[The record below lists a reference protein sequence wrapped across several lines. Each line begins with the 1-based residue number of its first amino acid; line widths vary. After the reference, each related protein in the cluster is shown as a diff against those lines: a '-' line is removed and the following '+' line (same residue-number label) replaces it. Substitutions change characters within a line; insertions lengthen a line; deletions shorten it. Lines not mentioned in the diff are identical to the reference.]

1 MAILERLP
9 GPRPARLPA
18 GRGRAVAMVERNLM
32 IYRHTWAVLLAEV
45 VEPLLYLASFGLGVG
60 ALIGH
65 ITMAGGTRV
74 SYPEFVAP
82 ALLATAAMNGAMNET
97 TFNMF
102 SKLKTDRT
110 YESILTTPMTVRSV
124 ALGEVSWALL
134 RGTLVSVAYLAVVS
148 ALGLVPSPWALLVV
162 PGALAI
168 GFAFA
173 SVGLLVVTWLRTW
186 QDFQLIQ
193 LAMLPMFL
201 FATTFY
207 PLDVYPRPIQWVVEC
222 LPLYQSIQLVRGPF
236 LGSPS
241 LTLLANLAYLIV
253 FGVTTFALAVR
264 RLDTTLRS

>member
-1 MAILERLP
+1 MASAGYPRTGLP
-9 GPRPARLPA
+9 ASVRA
-18 GRGRAVAMVERNLM
+18 GRGRTVAMVERNLM
-32 IYRHTWAVLLAEV
+32 IYRHTWLILLAEII
-45 VEPLLYLASFGLGVG
+45 EPLLYLVSFGVGVG
-60 ALIGH
+60 TLIGH
-65 ITMAGGTRV
+65 ISLADGVFV

-110 YESILTTPMTVRSV
+110 YESILTTSMTVRSV

-134 RGTLVSVAYLAVVS
+134 RGTLVSAAYLAVVS
-148 ALGLVPSPWALLVV
+148 AAGLVRSPWALLVV

-193 LAMLPMFL
+193 LVMLPMFL

-207 PLDVYPRPIQWVVEC
+207 PLDVYPQPIQRAVVL

-236 LGSPS
+236 LGSVGIG
-241 LTLLANLAYLIV
+241 LLGNLAYLIA
-253 FGVTTFALAVR
+253 FGAAALVLAIR
-264 RLDTTLRS
+264 RLNTTLRP

>member
-1 MAILERLP
+1 MTIVEGLRAPLS
-9 GPRPARLPA
+9 ARRQP
-18 GRGRAVAMVERNLM
+18 GRGRAAAMVERNLM

-65 ITMAGGTRV
+65 ILVAKGV
-74 SYPEFVAP
+74 SVTYPEFVAP

-110 YESILTTPMTVRSV
+110 YESILTTAMTVRSV

-134 RGTLVSVAYLAVVS
+134 RGTLVSTVYLAVVT
-148 ALGLVPSPWALLVV
+148 ALGLVPSPWALVV
-162 PGALAI
+162 IPGALAI

-207 PLDVYPRPIQWVVEC
+207 PLDVYPRPIQLAVEC

-236 LGSPS
+236 LGSVTVG
-241 LTLLANLAYLIV
+241 LVGNAAYLIV
-253 FGVTTFALAVR
+253 LGAGALALAVR
-264 RLDTTLRS
+264 RLNTTLRP

>member
-1 MAILERLP
+1 MVSVENRGTAL
-9 GPRPARLPA
+9 PARRQA
-18 GRGRAVAMVERNLM
+18 GRGRAAAMVERNLM
-32 IYRHTWAVLLAEV
+32 IYRHTWAVLLAEI

-65 ITMAGGTRV
+65 VNAADGVPVT
-74 SYPEFVAP
+74 YPEFVAP

-124 ALGEVSWALL
+124 ALGEVSWALF

-148 ALGLVPSPWALLVV
+148 AVGLVRSPWALLVV
-162 PGALAI
+162 PGAVVI

-173 SVGLLVVTWLRTW
+173 CLGLLVVTLLRTW

-207 PLDVYPRPIQWVVEC
+207 PLDVYPYPVERIVEC
-222 LPLYQSIQLVRGPF
+222 LPLYQSIQLTRGPF
-236 LGSPS
+236 LGSVS
-241 LTLLANLAYLIV
+241 LSLLGNVAYLIV
-253 FGVTTFALAVR
+253 FGTGALALAVK
-264 RLDTTLRS
+264 RLNTTLRP